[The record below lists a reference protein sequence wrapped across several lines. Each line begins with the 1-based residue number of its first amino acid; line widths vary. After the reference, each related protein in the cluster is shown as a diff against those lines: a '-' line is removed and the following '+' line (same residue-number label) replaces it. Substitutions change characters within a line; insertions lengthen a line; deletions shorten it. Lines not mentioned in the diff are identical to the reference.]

1 MSDAER
7 RRALFVVNPALPRTG
22 SDFGKRLLELAGE
35 LGWEAMVLETRAGLN
50 VEAIGAALARRDF
63 QLVLAAGGDGTV
75 AEVMAAA
82 HQRDL
87 PMAIVPLG
95 TANIV
100 ARELKLP
107 ASWRAATRRAL
118 EHFPHTRAVDL
129 VRVNDG
135 YSALAAG
142 IGFDATVMRYTP
154 TLLKYWL
161 GRAAYFLA
169 GAWWLPRAPLFDCTI
184 RADGE
189 ELRLTAVVVLVVN
202 AGMLGAAPFR
212 GGRAGE
218 QLTLDGGARVA
229 LFAPYAAGRRLWLAR
244 ARGLLAHLAAHG
256 RPIRY
261 GYVGR
266 GWPLAAYQTAYALE
280 PGSAEMPSAGRPFTT
295 ELVTKLVSAGVLVA
309 PLTLHTGVSSP
320 VLRIDPQRSASRHC
334 VARVEGEVQ
343 DCQLQLVWVDPC
355 RVEIRF

>member
-1 MSDAER
+1 LSDAER

-212 GGRAGE
+212 FGPDIAIDDGWLDLCVYRPRNARERAGVSMLQRKARSIE
-218 QLTLDGGARVA
+218 IKAPEVQWHEVDGDVH
-229 LFAPYAAGRRLWLAR
+229 
-244 ARGLLAHLAAHG
+244 RGN
-256 RPIRY
+256 
-261 GYVGR
+261 
-266 GWPLAAYQTAYALE
+266 
-280 PGSAEMPSAGRPFTT
+280 
-295 ELVTKLVSAGVLVA
+295 
-309 PLTLHTGVSSP
+309 
-320 VLRIDPQRSASRHC
+320 VLRAQIVP
-334 VARVEGEVQ
+334 GGVQ
-343 DCQLQLVWVDPC
+343 VVS
-355 RVEIRF
+355 

>member
-1 MSDAER
+1 LSAAGR

-50 VEAIGAALARRDF
+50 VEAIGAAPARRDF

-212 GGRAGE
+212 FGPDIAIDDGW
-218 QLTLDGGARVA
+218 LDLCVYRPRNARE
-229 LFAPYAAGRRLWLAR
+229 R
-244 ARGLLAHLAAHG
+244 
-256 RPIRY
+256 
-261 GYVGR
+261 
-266 GWPLAAYQTAYALE
+266 
-280 PGSAEMPSAGRPFTT
+280 
-295 ELVTKLVSAGVLVA
+295 AGVLWSLIRQR
-309 PLTLHTGVSSP
+309 PDGVSMLQRKARSIEIKAP
-320 VLRIDPQRSASRHC
+320 EVQWHEVDGDVHRGNVLRAQIVP
-334 VARVEGEVQ
+334 GGVQ
-343 DCQLQLVWVDPC
+343 VVS
-355 RVEIRF
+355 